1 MITLKQAV
9 ETYAASGIHMTQ
21 ANLRRIAAAWSGV
34 VYAGQGG
41 YAGSVVDY
49 HGGHVP
55 IYRTL
60 LPTSEVLEDIQV
72 RKGRS
77 VRRRFKMTERLKLA
91 A

>member
-1 MITLKQAV
+1 MITIKQAV
-9 ETYAASGIHMTQ
+9 NEYAANGVHMTRS
-21 ANLRRIAAAWSGV
+21 NLRRIASGWHGV
-34 VYAGQGG
+34 VFAGQGG

-55 IYRTL
+55 IFRTL

-72 RKGRS
+72 RKGRP
-77 VRRRFKMTERLKLA
+77 VRLRFKMAERLKLA

>member
-1 MITLKQAV
+1 MITIKQAV
-9 ETYAASGIHMTQ
+9 NEYAANGVHMTQ

-41 YAGSVVDY
+41 YSGSVVDY
-49 HGGHVP
+49 HGGTVP

-60 LPTSEVLEDIQV
+60 LPTAEVLEDIQV
-72 RKGRS
+72 RKGRP
-77 VRRRFKMTERLKLA
+77 VRLRFKMAERLKLA

>member
-9 ETYAASGIHMTQ
+9 DEYASSGVHMTQ
-21 ANLRRIAAAWSGV
+21 ANLRRIAAAWTGV

-41 YAGSVVDY
+41 YSGSVVDY
-49 HGGHVP
+49 HGGTVP

-72 RKGRS
+72 RKGRP
-77 VRRRFKMTERLKLA
+77 VRLRFKMAERLKLA